1 MHWPL
6 LFCSLSRAMSALR
19 VVTQYNSENCL
30 CEMLLCFISKGHHSE
45 QSLSDKAAVQY
56 MHSAKEQTDN
66 VSN

>member
-1 MHWPL
+1 
-6 LFCSLSRAMSALR
+6 MSALR